1 MSQNEL
7 FNAKNTDKLMKKK
20 FTNWQRIL
28 RVMNFNYKRGLNSE
42 RVNEIYRK
50 INLIRLEK

>member
-7 FNAKNTDKLMKKK
+7 SNPKNTNKLMKKK
-20 FTNWQRIL
+20 YSDWQRIL

>member
-7 FNAKNTDKLMKKK
+7 FNAKNTNKLMKKK
-20 FTNWQRIL
+20 YSDWQRIL

>member
-1 MSQNEL
+1 MPQNEL
-7 FNAKNTDKLMKKK
+7 SNAKNTNKLMKKK

-28 RVMNFNYKRGLNSE
+28 RIMNFNHKRGINSE